1 MSSSPAADR
10 RDSEARALLLIGG
23 GGAGKTSIGQ
33 AIGALMTGRSHPTAV
48 VDLDA
53 LAQFGGGPPAHE
65 DLRRRNLA
73 AVWANYRAAGAQYVV
88 VSGMVETT
96 EQRTA
101 YSECLAGCDVQVV
114 RLTTPLAL
122 VERRTAG
129 TVRGPEWELD
139 AALASHDRVERAG
152 LEDFAVSN
160 DRPVAEV
167 AREVVVRAGWI
178 AGE

>member
-1 MSSSPAADR
+1 
-10 RDSEARALLLIGG
+10 
-23 GGAGKTSIGQ
+23 
-33 AIGALMTGRSHPTAV
+33 MTGRSHPTAV

-53 LAQFGGGPPAHE
+53 LAQFGGGAPAHE

-73 AVWANYRAAGAQYVV
+73 AVWANYRAAGARYVV
-88 VSGMVETT
+88 ISGMVETV

-101 YSECLAGCDVQVV
+101 YGECLAGCDVQVV
-114 RLTTPLAL
+114 RLATPLAL

-139 AALASHDRVERAG
+139 AALASHERIERAG

-160 DRPVAEV
+160 DRPLPEV
-167 AREVVVRAGWI
+167 AREIVLRAGWVG
-178 AGE
+178 AGRTR